1 MSEITQN
8 PNYCCICLTVQENVK
23 THCQS
28 GIMCVDCI
36 KKYNKDECPICRE
49 ETEKF
54 LIFNEYKTDLNNE
67 ILRTEYNWINS
78 YYRFNAIKIMIMQI
92 LMPIVSFYVVSVIG
106 YMIVNYFNFNEKNFG
121 IIGISGLGLIPCLIA
136 KSIYDFLTRPRP
148 PALALIAR
156 NRRIFFNRR
165 LRGAYYHP
173 NIFINNMNPIAEHI
187 IVRNRHRNT

>member
-1 MSEITQN
+1 MPIFIYKSEKIFYET
-8 PNYCCICLTVQENVK
+8 YG
-23 THCQS
+23 S
-28 GIMCVDCI
+28 GPLLILHHGFGSNKSSWI
-36 KKYNKDECPICRE
+36 K
-49 ETEKF
+49 
-54 LIFNEYKTDLNNE
+54 
-67 ILRTEYNWINS
+67 YNWINS

-121 IIGISGLGLIPCLIA
+121 MIGISGLGLIPCLIA

-173 NIFINNMNPIAEHI
+173 NVFINNMHPIAEHI
-187 IVRNRHRNT
+187 IARNRHSNT